1 MHLCMQSGKYDGGG
15 DAATESAQAAAAG
28 LSWYV
33 RGPTD
38 DRPEWRGQ
46 KRRPNGRYAN
56 KGGFRK
62 RVAEV
67 YRASGQNWFYS
78 LNNEEGPCACMH
90 IPYIYTPDCEPCF
103 QQGCIHNYMYKCT
116 LIMTAQAWQMSPW
129 AMDPWG
135 RAGPRGHGPWAMA
148 HGVLSV
154 LHASNLV

>member
-1 MHLCMQSGKYDGGG
+1 MSGGCIFVC
-15 DAATESAQAAAAG
+15 S
-28 LSWYV
+28 L
-33 RGPTD
+33 GPTTATQMPPPSRPKPLRPVSAG

-103 QQGCIHNYMYKCT
+103 QQGCIYNYMYKCT

-135 RAGPRGHGPWAMA
+135 RAGPRGHGPWAMP